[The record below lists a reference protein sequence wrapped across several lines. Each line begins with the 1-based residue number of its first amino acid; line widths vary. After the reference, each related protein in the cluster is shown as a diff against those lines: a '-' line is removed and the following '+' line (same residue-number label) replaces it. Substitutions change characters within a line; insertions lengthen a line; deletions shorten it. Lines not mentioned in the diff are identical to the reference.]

1 MMSKIIQSLKNSQN
15 ALLESPTGSGK
26 SLALLCSALGW
37 LESEKEKLDQMRKP
51 FKEKRE
57 ALMKKVHEINNL
69 DQSKLKDQQA
79 VSKYFNPVQKEFIK
93 SSFACLPVVIF
104 HVYGKMVKIS
114 SSVLR
119 VPSLA
124 NFRPRIYGS

>member
-1 MMSKIIQSLKNSQN
+1 MSKIIQSLKNSQN

-51 FKEKRE
+51 FTEKRE
-57 ALMKKVHEINNL
+57 ALMKEILKVQHL
-69 DQSKLKDQQA
+69 DPSKLKDQQA

-93 SSFACLPVVIF
+93 SSR
-104 HVYGKMVKIS
+104 VKKNAKWVCPYQKS
-114 SSVLR
+114 ASGR
-119 VPSLA
+119 
-124 NFRPRIYGS
+124 NQG

>member
-51 FKEKRE
+51 FIEKRE
-57 ALMKKVHEINNL
+57 ALMKEVLRIQQL

-93 SSFACLPVVIF
+93 LSKTAIF
-104 HVYGKMVKIS
+104 
-114 SSVLR
+114 R
-119 VPSLA
+119 VG
-124 NFRPRIYGS
+124 FRTLLLSADFQTEPLNTNAVAILLHKNPY

>member
-51 FKEKRE
+51 FIEKRE
-57 ALMKKVHEINNL
+57 ALMKEVLRIQQL

-93 SSFACLPVVIF
+93 LSKTAIIRVGFRRLLLSASILLP
-104 HVYGKMVKIS
+104 
-114 SSVLR
+114 R
-119 VPSLA
+119 NPC
-124 NFRPRIYGS
+124 

>member
-1 MMSKIIQSLKNSQN
+1 MICHVFSYFEILAQKQMMSKIIQSLKNSQN

-51 FKEKRE
+51 FQEKRE
-57 ALMKKVHEINNL
+57 ALMKEVLKINHL
-69 DQSKLKDQQA
+69 DPSKLKDQQA

-93 SSFACLPVVIF
+93 FSC
-104 HVYGKMVKIS
+104 GKK
-114 SSVLR
+114 
-119 VPSLA
+119 
-124 NFRPRIYGS
+124 